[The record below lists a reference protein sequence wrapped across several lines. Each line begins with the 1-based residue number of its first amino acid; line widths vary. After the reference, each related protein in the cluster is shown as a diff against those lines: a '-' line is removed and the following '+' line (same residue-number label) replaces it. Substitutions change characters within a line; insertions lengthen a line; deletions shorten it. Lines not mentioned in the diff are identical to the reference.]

1 MTKASWRSLKQML
14 AKIKNQ
20 DLENSNP
27 KCSQQETGILEIPTQ
42 ELSNFELIVCLDTE
56 VVKRD
61 LESKRIVKEILIQGG
76 VNSFVIENTWSI

>member
-27 KCSQQETGILEIPTQ
+27 KCSQQETGIWRFQHKNYLI
-42 ELSNFELIVCLDTE
+42 LS
-56 VVKRD
+56 
-61 LESKRIVKEILIQGG
+61 
-76 VNSFVIENTWSI
+76 